1 MFTIQDMLI
10 AILAMSATF
19 AAMCAIADW
28 LIPSA
33 ILLRRRRAT
42 ERRIQ
47 AINARRLAPM
57 MSEECR

>member
-1 MFTIQDMLI
+1 MTETLI
-10 AILAMSATF
+10 LIGALSLAFAILCGLSDW
-19 AAMCAIADW
+19 AIPR
-28 LIPSA
+28 L